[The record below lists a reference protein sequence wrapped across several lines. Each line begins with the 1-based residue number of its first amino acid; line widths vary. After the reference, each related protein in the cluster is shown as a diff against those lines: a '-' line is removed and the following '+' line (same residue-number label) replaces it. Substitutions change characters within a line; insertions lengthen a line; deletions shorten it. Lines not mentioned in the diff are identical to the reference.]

1 MPYASLLASSQ
12 TPALRSLGNVVTG
25 TDDQTQCVLNAGALA
40 LFPALLRHPKPNIQK
55 EAAWTISNITAGK
68 SGQIQEVVD
77 AGLVPI
83 LVEVLKEVGALLDL
97 QL

>member
-1 MPYASLLASSQ
+1 M
-12 TPALRSLGNVVTG
+12 TG

-83 LVEVLKEVGALLDL
+83 LVEVLKEVSTLRSTSVWSTHWNLKF
-97 QL
+97 